1 MLYYDIEPTGIP
13 GLDEVIGGGLIR
25 GRTYLVT
32 GETGVGKTFFSLS
45 FLINGYRLGEPGI
58 YVSVDETYE
67 QFVNGALRF
76 GWDINA
82 LTRTGYFRVLVPEMD
97 ILDTIRE
104 KDPTVVAKMMV
115 ESIAEYAAS
124 IGAKRLV
131 IDPIAPLVAMEKDVQ
146 VLREYIRELVM
157 GIERRIQTTTII
169 TTEVPAGSRAI
180 SRYGVEEFLATGV
193 FILGLARSGNGFK
206 RYIFIRKMRWQ
217 PVQPS
222 VYEFTI
228 ESGIGVVVRG
238 SLKGVYIPYM
248 SQAPVVLEE
257 EV

>member
-32 GETGVGKTFFSLS
+32 GETGVGKTLFSLS

-115 ESIAEYAAS
+115 ESIAS
-124 IGAKRLV
+124 TQ
-131 IDPIAPLVAMEKDVQ
+131 PPSAPRDW
-146 VLREYIRELVM
+146 
-157 GIERRIQTTTII
+157 
-169 TTEVPAGSRAI
+169 S
-180 SRYGVEEFLATGV
+180 
-193 FILGLARSGNGFK
+193 
-206 RYIFIRKMRWQ
+206 
-217 PVQPS
+217 
-222 VYEFTI
+222 
-228 ESGIGVVVRG
+228 
-238 SLKGVYIPYM
+238 
-248 SQAPVVLEE
+248 
-257 EV
+257 

>member
-1 MLYYDIEPTGIP
+1 
-13 GLDEVIGGGLIR
+13 
-25 GRTYLVT
+25 
-32 GETGVGKTFFSLS
+32 
-45 FLINGYRLGEPGI
+45 
-58 YVSVDETYE
+58 
-67 QFVNGALRF
+67 
-76 GWDINA
+76 
-82 LTRTGYFRVLVPEMD
+82 
-97 ILDTIRE
+97 
-104 KDPTVVAKMMV
+104 
-115 ESIAEYAAS
+115 
-124 IGAKRLV
+124 
-131 IDPIAPLVAMEKDVQ
+131 VQ

-157 GIERRIQTTTII
+157 GIERRIQATTII